1 MRSIQNLYDLGD
13 WIGERGQYSGGPNV
27 FASVFLCLPLQG
39 LVLAKRCQ
47 WLRFRSWNRWRNLD
61 VILEVTAAFLFF
73 HSGTALVLVDDPA
86 LPLTRFSEQHFL
98 NDLRQRRCF
107 TLNRTR
113 KWITP

>member
-1 MRSIQNLYDLGD
+1 MRSIQNLDDLGD
-13 WIGERGQYSGGPNV
+13 GIGERGQRSCGSKV
-27 FASVFLCLPLQG
+27 FATIIYCLALARADFGKVVPMPA
-39 LVLAKRCQ
+39 VL
-47 WLRFRSWNRWRNLD
+47 LWNRWLNLD
-61 VILEVTAAFLFF
+61 VSLEVAAAFLFF